1 MTGWGRS
8 LQRVI
13 CSSLVLF
20 VACSLQ
26 EVIAYQTKLDSTA
39 IEEAYTLGLRN
50 DKVTAEFVAP
60 YLKQVTEEGLDGLH
74 RADIEVLTPYLQ
86 IVDRA
91 IDSSKGYSLIQAVKD
106 YHQRGDVVIIRVV
119 LILPAN
125 YPVSQPG
132 APATACDN
140 TALQQPNFWRN
151 FSFVIK
157 QRGKMLSPS
166 SAKNEPIYS
175 SPTKET
181 PARLDGAA
189 VTLEFGASDLAS
201 EPVTVDIVTPHCKII
216 TATFNLD
223 VLR

>member
-1 MTGWGRS
+1 
-8 LQRVI
+8 
-13 CSSLVLF
+13 
-20 VACSLQ
+20 
-26 EVIAYQTKLDSTA
+26 
-39 IEEAYTLGLRN
+39 
-50 DKVTAEFVAP
+50 
-60 YLKQVTEEGLDGLH
+60 
-74 RADIEVLTPYLQ
+74 
-86 IVDRA
+86 
-91 IDSSKGYSLIQAVKD
+91 LIQAVKD

-175 SPTKET
+175 SPTKEPLLALT
-181 PARLDGAA
+181 APPSLWNSAR
-189 VTLEFGASDLAS
+189 
-201 EPVTVDIVTPHCKII
+201 
-216 TATFNLD
+216 ATWHQN
-223 VLR
+223 RSQST